1 VRERAREREDSGGRE
16 GERRGEALCLS
27 LSLSLRALLRQ
38 EGVLLRQGTCFG
50 GGCDSVECGGSAH
63 RPHLYGAVPLLG
75 DCILVLLHTGKVWG
89 ARRARWS
96 RD

>member
-1 VRERAREREDSGGRE
+1 MRERAREREDSGGRE

-27 LSLSLRALLRQ
+27 LSLLALLRQ
-38 EGVLLRQGTCFG
+38 EGVLLRQGTCCG
-50 GGCDSVECGGSAH
+50 EGCDSVECGGSAH